1 MDRLMKDADRFNQ
14 WLPLAGIVVTGAVMP
29 MPVLAAQY
37 FTVEMV
43 QKALFPDAQ
52 EFVRRPVNLTLEQRK
67 FIEAASPT
75 RTPFPDQG
83 IWEAHRGGALLGYV
97 VVDQV
102 YGKHE
107 FITYATALTPDGA
120 VKQIEI
126 MDYRET
132 YGYEV
137 RNEKWRQQFVGKK
150 FGAPVKVDADIQNIG
165 GATLSS
171 VHMAEGVRRIL
182 AIHQAVLKGS

>member
-1 MDRLMKDADRFNQ
+1 VKNDHRFNQ
-14 WLPLAGIVVTGAVMP
+14 WLPLVGVIALGAAMP
-29 MPVLAAQY
+29 APALAAQY
-37 FTVEMV
+37 FSVASV

-52 EFVRRPVNLTLEQRK
+52 EFVKRVVHLTPEQRR
-67 FIEAASPT
+67 FIEAESPT
-75 RTPFPDQG
+75 RTPMPDQH
-83 IWEAHRGGALLGYV
+83 IWEARAGGTLLGYV

-107 FITYATALTPDGA
+107 FITYATALAPDGA

-165 GATLSS
+165 GATLSC
-171 VHMAEGVRRIL
+171 VHVTEGVRRVL
-182 AIHQAVLKGS
+182 AIYQAALKAT

>member
-1 MDRLMKDADRFNQ
+1 MKHFPSFNQ
-14 WLPLAGIVVTGAVMP
+14 WLPLSGIVIAGVALPT
-29 MPVLAAQY
+29 PVLAAEY
-37 FTVEMV
+37 FTIATV

-52 EFVRRPVNLTLEQRK
+52 EFVKRSVSLTPEQRR

-75 RTPFPDQG
+75 RTTLPDQN
-83 IWEAHRGGALLGYV
+83 IWEARKSGTLIGYV
-97 VVDQV
+97 VIDEV
-102 YGKHE
+102 YGKHD

-150 FGAPVKVDADIQNIG
+150 FGAPIKVDVDMQNIG
-165 GATLSS
+165 GATLSC
-171 VHMAEGVRRIL
+171 VHVTEGVRRIL
-182 AIHQAVLKGS
+182 AIYHTALKN

>member
-1 MDRLMKDADRFNQ
+1 MTNDRGFNQ
-14 WLPLAGIVVTGAVMP
+14 WLPLAGIVAAGAVMP
-29 MPVLAAQY
+29 APTLAAQY
-37 FTVEMV
+37 FTVEAV
-43 QKALFPDAQ
+43 QRALFPDAQ
-52 EFVRRPVNLTLEQRK
+52 EFVKRVVSLAPEQRK
-67 FIEAASPT
+67 FVDAASPT
-75 RTPFPDQG
+75 RTPLPEQS
-83 IWEAHRGGALLGYV
+83 IWEAHRGGAMLGFV
-97 VVDQV
+97 IVDQV
-102 YGKHE
+102 FGKHE
-107 FITYATALTPDGA
+107 FITYATALTPDGV

-150 FGAPVKVDADIQNIG
+150 FGAPVKIDADIQNIG

-182 AIHQAVLKGS
+182 AIHQVALKGL